1 MAEADS
7 DIEGAGDPL
16 IQPSVWHYIAI
27 LPTWVAAA
35 CLFIMMGMTFL
46 DVILRSAFNNP
57 LEYATELTRIFMA
70 VIVFASLPMVSWK
83 GQHIV
88 VDLMDPLFRGA
99 LARLRDIAIDLVSG
113 VALAYTAVRVFQLA
127 ERSRNRGLVT
137 EYMGFPEH
145 YVGFFIAVFIAVTSA
160 VLILRGLMRIFFPQ
174 KVPST

>member
-1 MAEADS
+1 MAQSES
-7 DIEGAGDPL
+7 EIEGPGDPL
-16 IQPSVWHYIAI
+16 IQPSLWHYIAI
-27 LPTWVAAA
+27 IPTWVAAA
-35 CLFIMMGMTFL
+35 CLFVMMGMTFL

-88 VDLMDPLFRGA
+88 VDLLDPVFRGIA
-99 LARLRDIAIDLVSG
+99 ARIRDIVIDLIAG
-113 VALAYTAVRVFQLA
+113 VALVYTAIRVFQLA

-145 YVGFFIAVFIAVTSA
+145 YVGYFIGVFIGVTAAVFLV
-160 VLILRGLMRIFFPQ
+160 RGAARLFFPT
-174 KVPST
+174 KVPTK